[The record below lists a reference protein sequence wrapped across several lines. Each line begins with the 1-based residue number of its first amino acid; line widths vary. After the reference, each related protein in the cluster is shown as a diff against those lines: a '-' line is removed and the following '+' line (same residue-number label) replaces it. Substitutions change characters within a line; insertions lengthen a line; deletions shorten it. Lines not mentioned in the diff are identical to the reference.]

1 MNNAER
7 IERLERLIEEDVEI
21 LSFVHDLGVFCSVR
35 SMKLSNLINRKG
47 GNARDC
53 LTYMVYETA
62 ERDLH
67 DLEMVVKREKEAAE
81 RKLAEL
87 KEAGK

>member
-53 LTYMVYETA
+53 LT
-62 ERDLH
+62 
-67 DLEMVVKREKEAAE
+67 
-81 RKLAEL
+81 
-87 KEAGK
+87 